1 MEMPDLQEF
10 DPHNDPRNVLN
21 RWTKWVRDFSSSML
35 RLHVRNASEHILRR
49 SWIDW
54 YLWPVTAKGTL
65 ALSLHVTDLTWIPFR
80 HSSSSQVVMKCY
92 RIVEWDI
99 PWCFLPLSN
108 NSPTP
113 FAPHYYKLQCTSL
126 LWTHYYCKYL
136 CWQSLSH
143 FHCTIHDVAFHTRVI
158 VVLIL
163 INSWVMMSVKQPLVA
178 AT

>member
-1 MEMPDLQEF
+1 M
-10 DPHNDPRNVLN
+10 H
-21 RWTKWVRDFSSSML
+21 
-35 RLHVRNASEHILRR
+35 
-49 SWIDW
+49 
-54 YLWPVTAKGTL
+54 LWPVTAKGTL
-65 ALSLHVTDLTWIPFR
+65 ALSLHVTDLTWVPFR
-80 HSSSSQVVMKCY
+80 HSSSSQVVIICY

-163 INSWVMMSVKQPLVA
+163 INRAWWSKTDIGYWTLDIRNKLILGVDVYRYCAFNWNMQKGHIYVS
-178 AT
+178 